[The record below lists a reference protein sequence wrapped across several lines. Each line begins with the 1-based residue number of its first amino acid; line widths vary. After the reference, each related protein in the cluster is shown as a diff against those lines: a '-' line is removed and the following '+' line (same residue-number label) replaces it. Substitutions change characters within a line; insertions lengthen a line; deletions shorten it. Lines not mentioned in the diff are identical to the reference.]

1 MDLSMAMLVLTR
13 WYEFRMFLLSC
24 GDSIHP
30 QKDPLPNSWGFSS
43 PAISDH
49 RDPDDPEKLWA
60 SKGFFK
66 LPTVVKRHE
75 S

>member
-1 MDLSMAMLVLTR
+1 MAMLVLTR

-49 RDPDDPEKLWA
+49 RDPDDPENLWA